1 MSVIEWIEIGRNAS
15 VRVRPVCLPSGRNG
29 KAVREPFRRLGC
41 HRPNAASP
49 RPLMKTMGATMKTLS
64 LASVLRRGALM
75 TALMAPQIALAQDKA
90 TTLFKVI
97 TVKDEI

>member
-1 MSVIEWIEIGRNAS
+1 
-15 VRVRPVCLPSGRNG
+15 
-29 KAVREPFRRLGC
+29 
-41 HRPNAASP
+41 
-49 RPLMKTMGATMKTLS
+49 MKTMGATMKTLS

-97 TVKDEI
+97 TVKDEIVIGLSADELGQLGQHLAFEQRPP